1 MKNTELIN
9 YAEKM
14 ARALRG
20 NTSYEPY
27 HNNEIA
33 LVLEELRKNLLS
45 QHEENNNLLKAYLN
59 D

>member
-9 YAEKM
+9 YTEKM
-14 ARALRG
+14 AKTLKG
-20 NTSYEPY
+20 NKNYEPY

-33 LVLEELRKNLLS
+33 LVLDELRKQILA
-45 QHEENNNLLKAYLN
+45 QHEEYNKMLQAYLN

>member
-9 YAEKM
+9 YTEKM
-14 ARALRG
+14 AKTLRG

-45 QHEENNNLLKAYLN
+45 QHEENSNLLKAYLN

>member
-9 YAEKM
+9 YADRM
-14 ARALRG
+14 AETLRCSD
-20 NTSYEPY
+20 SYEPY

-45 QHEENNNLLKAYLN
+45 QHEENKNLLKAYLS

>member
-9 YAEKM
+9 YSEKM
-14 ARALRG
+14 AKALRG

-33 LVLEELRKNLLS
+33 LVLEELRKQLIA
-45 QHEENNNLLKAYLN
+45 QHEEYSKMLKVYLN